1 MILEAIVAFAAAA
14 IVTMLLIIWRELH
27 LIGFILYHTST
38 TTLEEYDNE
47 TERDDAR

>member
-14 IVTMLLIIWRELH
+14 IVSMLFIIWREIH
-27 LIGFILYHTST
+27 IIGFLIYRAT
-38 TTLEEYDNE
+38 TGDDNE

>member
-14 IVTMLLIIWRELH
+14 IIAMLFIIWREIH
-27 LIGFILYHTST
+27 IIGFMIFKA

>member
-14 IVTMLLIIWRELH
+14 IVAMLFIIWREIH
-27 LIGFILYHTST
+27 IIGFLIYRATAGD
-38 TTLEEYDNE
+38 DNE